1 MLLERVS
8 TGWNPHSDPQL
19 AGVKSNSNFQP
30 AKAKHLDQMREKEI
44 DGWPESMTVTI
55 NRRLSGD
62 TV

>member
-1 MLLERVS
+1 M
-8 TGWNPHSDPQL
+8 DPQL
-19 AGVKSNSNFQP
+19 AGVKNNSNFQP